1 MPKEVNVLDELLLR
15 LAAGGASGEE
25 MERQTGIGAAQAV
38 VHVKRMLQN
47 RDIWT
52 ELERRQLLLLELN
65 ELKDSLKQNAMDV
78 KDPQHARL
86 LLQTLQA
93 IAQRLDAETKKLDI
107 DVSLVTEHQAKVMGR
122 AFDVALEH
130 VKKELTAKFPEIEKG
145 EIDKLAHEGLVKAKY
160 ELAAEGMHE

>member
-15 LAAGGASGEE
+15 LAASGASGEE

-65 ELKDSLKQNAMDV
+65 ELKDSD
-78 KDPQHARL
+78 R
-86 LLQTLQA
+86 
-93 IAQRLDAETKKLDI
+93 
-107 DVSLVTEHQAKVMGR
+107 
-122 AFDVALEH
+122 
-130 VKKELTAKFPEIEKG
+130 
-145 EIDKLAHEGLVKAKY
+145 
-160 ELAAEGMHE
+160 

>member
-107 DVSLVTEHQAKVMGR
+107 DVSLVTEHHAKVMGR
-122 AFDVALEH
+122 AFDVALE
-130 VKKELTAKFPEIEKG
+130 
-145 EIDKLAHEGLVKAKY
+145 LV
-160 ELAAEGMHE
+160 